1 MVGVLP
7 PSACALKTDTA
18 ANLAVGL
25 EKTSAKCVDKLNE
38 LFCERGVFTKD
49 ETGNASGN
57 LTDNLSLTAIL
68 SDSKK
73 RLA

>member
-7 PSACALKTDTA
+7 SSACALDTA
-18 ANLAVGL
+18 SAATLATGL
-25 EKTSAKCVDKLNE
+25 SKTSVKCVDKLNE
-38 LFCERGVFTKD
+38 LFCERGVFTAG
-49 ETGNASGN
+49 ETGTTSGN
-57 LTDNLSLTAIL
+57 LADNLSLTAIL